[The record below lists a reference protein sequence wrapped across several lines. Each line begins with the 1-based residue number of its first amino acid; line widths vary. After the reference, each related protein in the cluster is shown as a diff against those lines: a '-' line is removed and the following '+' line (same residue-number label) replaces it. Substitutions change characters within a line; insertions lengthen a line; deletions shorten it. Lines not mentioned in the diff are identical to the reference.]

1 MEQRNRI
8 KKEVKIRA
16 TDGKRKDG
24 NRSKEKEINEI
35 IRMTVKD

>member
-1 MEQRNRI
+1 MEQRNTI

-24 NRSKEKEINEI
+24 NRSTEKEINEI